1 MSGVRILGRPSERH
15 ALKVRLRRAQLHT
28 VCEEGRCPNI
38 GDCFA
43 RQTATFLVLG
53 AVCTRSCRFC
63 AVLKDR
69 PPAAPDRDE
78 PRRVA
83 EAVRD
88 LDVRH
93 AVITSVTRDDLAD
106 GGAAHIAACIR
117 AVRALNQGSTIEV
130 LVPDFRGNREA
141 LRSVLAAAPEVFNHN
156 VECVPRLYPTVRPLA
171 DFARSLAVLNDAA
184 SGGTGFC
191 KSGLMVGLGE
201 SEKEVIETLARL
213 RSVGCQVVTIG
224 QYLRPSHQ
232 HLPVA
237 RMVEEAEYERYRQ
250 VGKEFGFLQVIA
262 GTLVR
267 SSYRAAATLDACHDI
282 SLPLPEVDLQ
292 SE

>member
-1 MSGVRILGRPSERH
+1 MSGIRVLGRPSERH
-15 ALKVRLRRAQLHT
+15 ALKVRLRRARLHT

-43 RQTATFLVLG
+43 RQTAAFLVLG

-117 AVRALNQGSTIEV
+117 AVRALTG
-130 LVPDFRGNREA
+130 A
-141 LRSVLAAAPEVFNHN
+141 
-156 VECVPRLYPTVRPLA
+156 
-171 DFARSLAVLNDAA
+171 ARSRCWFRIFKA
-184 SGGTGFC
+184 TGKRC
-191 KSGLMVGLGE
+191 D
-201 SEKEVIETLARL
+201 
-213 RSVGCQVVTIG
+213 RSWPR
-224 QYLRPSHQ
+224 RP
-232 HLPVA
+232 
-237 RMVEEAEYERYRQ
+237 
-250 VGKEFGFLQVIA
+250 
-262 GTLVR
+262 R
-267 SSYRAAATLDACHDI
+267 SSTTMSSAYRGCIQQFVHRPTSI
-282 SLPLPEVDLQ
+282 VR
-292 SE
+292 